1 MLIVH
6 CNVQVVDGGADAFIA
21 ASLANAEASR
31 QEPGVQVFDLHRSV
45 DDPNR
50 FVLVEQYAADDDLE
64 YHKTR
69 EHYLT
74 WREAVADL
82 MAVPRVTYKFHP
94 YEG

>member
-1 MLIVH
+1 MITTV
-6 CNVQVVDGGADAFIA
+6 CNVHVTDDGIDAFRE

-64 YHKTR
+64 YHKTQ

>member
-64 YHKTR
+64 YHKTQ

-82 MAVPRVTYKFHP
+82 MPVPRVTYKFHP